1 MKAVFRHELSS
12 YFRTMTGYLFIG
24 FLLLFVGVYSYVYNI
39 QNSLA
44 NFEYVLSGMSF
55 VFLLIIPVL
64 TMGVIADE
72 KRRNTDQLLY
82 SLPLS
87 MTEVVLGKYFAMLVV
102 LLIPTAIICIYPLV
116 LNLFGNVFLLKTFG
130 AIIGFFFL
138 GAALIAVGMF
148 VSSLTES
155 PAVAA
160 GICFLLLLLNYFMS
174 SLSGYLPAT
183 ATPSL
188 IAMTALVLIAALIIW
203 MMTRSVGAAGIFAA
217 VAVSILVVLYLV
229 NATWFAGLF
238 PKIMSGLSLFE
249 RFNSF
254 VDGVFDV
261 KALIF
266 YMTVCVLFVFLSI
279 QSMDKRRWS

>member
-12 YFRTMTGYLFIG
+12 YFRNMTGYLFIG

-39 QNSLA
+39 QNSLS

-87 MTEVVLGKYFAMLVV
+87 MTEVVLGKYFAMLTV
-102 LLIPTAIICIYPLV
+102 LLIPTVIICIYPLI
-116 LNLFGNVFLLKTFG
+116 LNLFGNVYLMKTFG

-188 IAMTALVLIAALIIW
+188 IALTALVLITALIIW
-203 MMTRSVGAAGIFAA
+203 LMTRSVIAAGIFAA
-217 VAVSILVVLYLV
+217 AGVSILVILYLV

-266 YMTVCVLFVFLSI
+266 YLTVCVLFVFLSI

>member
-116 LNLFGNVFLLKTFG
+116 LNLFGNVYLLKTFG

-217 VAVSILVVLYLV
+217 AAVSSLVVLYLV

>member
-116 LNLFGNVFLLKTFG
+116 LNLFGNVYLLKTFG

>member
-116 LNLFGNVFLLKTFG
+116 LNLFGNVYLLKTFG

-148 VSSLTES
+148 VSSFTES

-217 VAVSILVVLYLV
+217 AAVSILVVLYLV

>member
-72 KRRNTDQLLY
+72 RRRNTDQLLY

-116 LNLFGNVFLLKTFG
+116 LNLFGNVYLLKTFG

-217 VAVSILVVLYLV
+217 AAVSILVVLYLV

>member
-1 MKAVFRHELSS
+1 MKSVFRHELSL
-12 YFRTMTGYLFIG
+12 YFHTMTGYLFIG

-55 VFLLIIPVL
+55 VYLLIIPVL
-64 TMGVIADE
+64 TMGVIAEE
-72 KRRNTDQLLY
+72 KRRKTDQLLY

-102 LLIPTAIICIYPLV
+102 LLIPTLIICLYPLI
-116 LNLFGNVFLLKTFG
+116 LNLFGNVYLLKTYG
-130 AIIGFFFL
+130 AIIGFYFL

-148 VSSLTES
+148 ISSLTDS

-174 SLSGYLPAT
+174 SFSSYLPTT
-183 ATPSL
+183 AYPSL
-188 IAMTALVLIAALIIW
+188 IAFSVLVVVTALIVWL
-203 MMTRSVGAAGIFAA
+203 MTRSISVAGIFALGAEAILLILFA
-217 VAVSILVVLYLV
+217 VNSG
-229 NATWFAGLF
+229 WFAGLF
-238 PKIMSGLSLFE
+238 PNVMSGLSLFD

-254 VDGVFDV
+254 VDGVFDIRAIV
-261 KALIF
+261 F
-266 YMTVCVLFVFLSI
+266 YLTVCVLFVFLSI

>member
-102 LLIPTAIICIYPLV
+102 QS
-116 LNLFGNVFLLKTFG
+116 FGLW
-130 AIIGFFFL
+130 GFVPRL
-138 GAALIAVGMF
+138 Q
-148 VSSLTES
+148 
-155 PAVAA
+155 P
-160 GICFLLLLLNYFMS
+160 
-174 SLSGYLPAT
+174 
-183 ATPSL
+183 
-188 IAMTALVLIAALIIW
+188 
-203 MMTRSVGAAGIFAA
+203 
-217 VAVSILVVLYLV
+217 
-229 NATWFAGLF
+229 
-238 PKIMSGLSLFE
+238 LSL
-249 RFNSF
+249 RQQRGS
-254 VDGVFDV
+254 
-261 KALIF
+261 
-266 YMTVCVLFVFLSI
+266 
-279 QSMDKRRWS
+279 

>member
-12 YFRTMTGYLFIG
+12 YFHTMTGYLFIG

-64 TMGVIADE
+64 TMGVIAE
-72 KRRNTDQLLY
+72 ERRRNTDQLLY

-102 LLIPTAIICIYPLV
+102 LLIPTVIVCLYPLIF
-116 LNLFGNVFLLKTFG
+116 NLFGNVYLLKTLG
-130 AIIGFFFL
+130 AIVGFYFL

-160 GICFLLLLLNYFMS
+160 GICFLLLLLNYFMA

-188 IAMTALVLIAALIIW
+188 IALTALVLITALIIW
-203 MMTRSVGAAGIFAA
+203 MMTRSVPVAGFFAAAGIA
-217 VAVSILVVLYLV
+217 VLLILYAV

-238 PKIMSGLSLFE
+238 PNIMSGLSLFD

-254 VDGVFDV
+254 VDGVFDIR
-261 KALIF
+261 ALVF
-266 YMTVCVLFVFLSI
+266 YLTVCVLFVFLSI

>member
-116 LNLFGNVFLLKTFG
+116 LNLFGNVYLLKTFG

-188 IAMTALVLIAALIIW
+188 ITMTALVLIAALIIW

-217 VAVSILVVLYLV
+217 ASVSILVILYLV

-238 PKIMSGLSLFE
+238 PKIMSGMSLFE

-266 YMTVCVLFVFLSI
+266 YMTVCLLFVFLSI

>member
-72 KRRNTDQLLY
+72 RRRNTDQLLY

-116 LNLFGNVFLLKTFG
+116 LNLFGNVYLLKTFG

-188 IAMTALVLIAALIIW
+188 IAMTALALIAALIIW
-203 MMTRSVGAAGIFAA
+203 MMTRSVGAAGVFAA
-217 VAVSILVVLYLV
+217 AAVSILVILYLV

>member
-87 MTEVVLGKYFAMLVV
+87 MTEVVLGKYFAMLTV
-102 LLIPTAIICIYPLV
+102 LLIPTAIICIYPLI
-116 LNLFGNVFLLKTFG
+116 LNLFGNVYLMKTFG

-188 IAMTALVLIAALIIW
+188 VALTALVLITALIIW
-203 MMTRSVGAAGIFAA
+203 MMTRSIAAAGIFAA
-217 VAVSILVVLYLV
+217 AGVSALVILYLV

-238 PKIMSGLSLFE
+238 PNIMSGLSLFE

-266 YMTVCVLFVFLSI
+266 YLTVCVLFIFLSI

>member
-44 NFEYVLSGMSF
+44 NFESVLSGMSF

-116 LNLFGNVFLLKTFG
+116 LNLFGNVYLLKTFG

-217 VAVSILVVLYLV
+217 AAVSILVVLYLV

>member
-116 LNLFGNVFLLKTFG
+116 LNLFGNVYLLKTFG

-188 IAMTALVLIAALIIW
+188 IAMTALALIAALIIW

-217 VAVSILVVLYLV
+217 AAVSILVVLYLV

>member
-116 LNLFGNVFLLKTFG
+116 LNLFGNVYLLKTFG

-188 IAMTALVLIAALIIW
+188 ITMTALVLIAALIIW

-217 VAVSILVVLYLV
+217 AAVSILVILYLV

>member
-72 KRRNTDQLLY
+72 KRKNTDQLLY

-102 LLIPTAIICIYPLV
+102 LLIPTAVICFYPLI
-116 LNLFGNVFLLKTFG
+116 LNLFGNVYLLKTFG
-130 AIIGFFFL
+130 AILGFFFL

-188 IAMTALVLIAALIIW
+188 IALTALVLIAALIIW
-203 MMTRSVGAAGIFAA
+203 MMTKSIGAAGIFAA
-217 VAVSILVVLYLV
+217 AGVAVLVIMYFV

-238 PKIMSGLSLFE
+238 PNIMSGLSLFD

-266 YMTVCVLFVFLSI
+266 YLTVCVLFVFLSI

>member
-1 MKAVFRHELSS
+1 
-12 YFRTMTGYLFIG
+12 MTGYLFIG

-116 LNLFGNVFLLKTFG
+116 LNLFGNVYLLKTFG

-148 VSSLTES
+148 VS
-155 PAVAA
+155 
-160 GICFLLLLLNYFMS
+160 
-174 SLSGYLPAT
+174 
-183 ATPSL
+183 
-188 IAMTALVLIAALIIW
+188 
-203 MMTRSVGAAGIFAA
+203 
-217 VAVSILVVLYLV
+217 
-229 NATWFAGLF
+229 
-238 PKIMSGLSLFE
+238 
-249 RFNSF
+249 
-254 VDGVFDV
+254 
-261 KALIF
+261 
-266 YMTVCVLFVFLSI
+266 
-279 QSMDKRRWS
+279 

>member
-102 LLIPTAIICIYPLV
+102 LLIPTA
-116 LNLFGNVFLLKTFG
+116 
-130 AIIGFFFL
+130 
-138 GAALIAVGMF
+138 VGRAH
-148 VSSLTES
+148 V
-155 PAVAA
+155 
-160 GICFLLLLLNYFMS
+160 
-174 SLSGYLPAT
+174 
-183 ATPSL
+183 
-188 IAMTALVLIAALIIW
+188 
-203 MMTRSVGAAGIFAA
+203 
-217 VAVSILVVLYLV
+217 
-229 NATWFAGLF
+229 
-238 PKIMSGLSLFE
+238 
-249 RFNSF
+249 
-254 VDGVFDV
+254 
-261 KALIF
+261 
-266 YMTVCVLFVFLSI
+266 
-279 QSMDKRRWS
+279 

>member
-116 LNLFGNVFLLKTFG
+116 LNLFGNVYLLKTFG

-217 VAVSILVVLYLV
+217 AAVSILVVLYLV

>member
-12 YFRTMTGYLFIG
+12 YFHTMTGYLFIG
-24 FLLLFVGVYSYVYNI
+24 FLLLFVGIFSYVYNI

-55 VFLLIIPVL
+55 VYLLIIPVL
-64 TMGVIADE
+64 TMGVIAE
-72 KRRNTDQLLY
+72 ERRRNTDQLLY

-87 MTEVVLGKYFAMLVV
+87 MTEVTLGKYFAMLVV
-102 LLIPTAIICIYPLV
+102 LLIPTLIVCIYPLV
-116 LNLFGNVFLLKTFG
+116 LNLFGQVYLLKTYG
-130 AIIGFFFL
+130 AIVGFFFL

-148 VSSLTES
+148 VSSLTEN
-155 PAVAA
+155 PAIAA
-160 GICFLLLLLNYFMS
+160 GLCFLLLLINYFMS
-174 SLSGYLPAT
+174 SLSGYLPST

-188 IAMTALVLIAALIIW
+188 VALTAVILLTALIIW
-203 MMTRSVGAAGIFAA
+203 MMTRSGAVAGIFALA
-217 VAVSILVVLYLV
+217 AEAVVLLLFAV
-229 NATWFAGLF
+229 KQTWFAGLF
-238 PKIMSGLSLFE
+238 PTIMSKLSLFD

-261 KALIF
+261 KALVF
-266 YMTVCVLFVFLSI
+266 YLTVCIFFVFLSI

>member
-72 KRRNTDQLLY
+72 RRRNTDQLLY

-116 LNLFGNVFLLKTFG
+116 LNLFGNVYLLKTFG

-188 IAMTALVLIAALIIW
+188 ITMTALVLIAALIIW

-217 VAVSILVVLYLV
+217 ASVSILVILYLV

-266 YMTVCVLFVFLSI
+266 YMTVCLLFVFLSI

>member
-116 LNLFGNVFLLKTFG
+116 LNLFGNVYLLKTFG

-183 ATPSL
+183 TTPSL

-217 VAVSILVVLYLV
+217 ASVSILVILYLV

-266 YMTVCVLFVFLSI
+266 YMTVCLLFVFLSI

>member
-116 LNLFGNVFLLKTFG
+116 LNLFGNVYLLKTFG

-188 IAMTALVLIAALIIW
+188 IAMTALALIAALIIW
-203 MMTRSVGAAGIFAA
+203 MMTRSVGAAGVFAA
-217 VAVSILVVLYLV
+217 AAVSILVILYLV

>member
-12 YFRTMTGYLFIG
+12 YFHTMTGYLFIG
-24 FLLLFVGVYSYVYNI
+24 FLLLFVGIFSYVYNI

-64 TMGVIADE
+64 TMGVIAE
-72 KRRNTDQLLY
+72 ERKRNTDQLLY

-87 MTEVVLGKYFAMLVV
+87 MTEVALGKYFAMLVV
-102 LLIPTAIICIYPLV
+102 LLIPTLIVCLYPLIF
-116 LNLFGNVFLLKTFG
+116 NLFGQVYLLKTYG
-130 AIIGFFFL
+130 AIVGFFFL

-148 VSSLTES
+148 VSSLTEN
-155 PAVAA
+155 PAIAA
-160 GICFLLLLLNYFMS
+160 GLCFLLLLINYFMS
-174 SLSGYLPAT
+174 SLSGYLPST
-183 ATPSL
+183 AAPSL
-188 IAMTALVLIAALIIW
+188 AALTVVVLLTALILWMMIRNVKISALFALCAEAIVLIL
-203 MMTRSVGAAGIFAA
+203 FA
-217 VAVSILVVLYLV
+217 V
-229 NATWFAGLF
+229 NSTWFAGLF
-238 PKIMSGLSLFE
+238 PTIMSNLSLFD

-261 KALIF
+261 KALVF
-266 YMTVCVLFVFLSI
+266 YLTVCVFFVFLSI

>member
-116 LNLFGNVFLLKTFG
+116 LNLFGNVYLLKTFG

-188 IAMTALVLIAALIIW
+188 IAMTALALIAALIIW

-217 VAVSILVVLYLV
+217 ASVSILVILYLV

>member
-64 TMGVIADE
+64 TMGVIAAE
-72 KRRNTDQLLY
+72 KRKNTDQLLY

-102 LLIPTAIICIYPLV
+102 LLIPTAVICFYPLI
-116 LNLFGNVFLLKTFG
+116 LNLFGNVYLLKTFG
-130 AIIGFFFL
+130 AILGFFFL

-188 IAMTALVLIAALIIW
+188 VALTALVLITALIIW
-203 MMTRSVGAAGIFAA
+203 MMTKSIGAAGIFAA
-217 VAVSILVVLYLV
+217 AGVAALVIMYLV

-238 PKIMSGLSLFE
+238 PNIMSGLSLFD

-254 VDGVFDV
+254 VDGVFDI

-266 YMTVCVLFVFLSI
+266 YLTVCILFVFLSI

>member
-72 KRRNTDQLLY
+72 KRKNTDQLLY

-87 MTEVVLGKYFAMLVV
+87 MTEVVLGKYFAMLVI
-102 LLIPTAIICIYPLV
+102 LLIPTAVICFYPLI
-116 LNLFGNVFLLKTFG
+116 LNLFGNVYLLKTFG
-130 AIIGFFFL
+130 AILGFFFL

-160 GICFLLLLLNYFMS
+160 R
-174 SLSGYLPAT
+174 PA
-183 ATPSL
+183 ATYPP
-188 IAMTALVLIAALIIW
+188 
-203 MMTRSVGAAGIFAA
+203 G
-217 VAVSILVVLYLV
+217 
-229 NATWFAGLF
+229 
-238 PKIMSGLSLFE
+238 PPPIMAKSCIK
-249 RFNSF
+249 
-254 VDGVFDV
+254 
-261 KALIF
+261 KALWSSANLLRIF
-266 YMTVCVLFVFLSI
+266 DIF
-279 QSMDKRRWS
+279 R

>member
-116 LNLFGNVFLLKTFG
+116 LNLFGNVYLLKTFG

-188 IAMTALVLIAALIIW
+188 ITMTALVLIAALIIW

-217 VAVSILVVLYLV
+217 ASVSILVILYLV

-266 YMTVCVLFVFLSI
+266 YMTVCLLFVFLSI

>member
-72 KRRNTDQLLY
+72 KIRNTDQLLY

-116 LNLFGNVFLLKTFG
+116 LNLFGNVYLLKTFG

-217 VAVSILVVLYLV
+217 AAVSILVVLYLV

>member
-1 MKAVFRHELSS
+1 MS
-12 YFRTMTGYLFIG
+12 GYLFIG
-24 FLLLFVGVYSYVYNI
+24 FLLLFVGIFSYVYNS

-64 TMGVIADE
+64 TMGVIAE
-72 KRRNTDQLLY
+72 ERKRNTDQLLY

-87 MTEVVLGKYFAMLVV
+87 MTEVALGKYFAMLVV
-102 LLIPTAIICIYPLV
+102 LLIPTLIVCLYPLIF
-116 LNLFGNVFLLKTFG
+116 NLFGQVYLLKTYG
-130 AIIGFFFL
+130 AIVGFFFL

-148 VSSLTES
+148 VSSLTEN
-155 PAVAA
+155 PAIAA
-160 GICFLLLLLNYFMS
+160 GLCFLLLLINYFMS
-174 SLSGYLPAT
+174 SLSGYLPST

-188 IAMTALVLIAALIIW
+188 VALTVVVLLTALILWMMIRNVKISALFALCAEAIVLIL
-203 MMTRSVGAAGIFAA
+203 FA
-217 VAVSILVVLYLV
+217 V
-229 NATWFAGLF
+229 NSTWFAGLF
-238 PKIMSGLSLFE
+238 PTIMSKLSLFD

-261 KALIF
+261 KALVF
-266 YMTVCVLFVFLSI
+266 YLTVCVFFVFLSI

>member
-72 KRRNTDQLLY
+72 RRRNTDQLLY

-87 MTEVVLGKYFAMLVV
+87 MTKVVLGKYFAMLVV
-102 LLIPTAIICIYPLV
+102 LMIPTAIICIYPMV
-116 LNLFGNVFLLKTFG
+116 LNLFGNVYLLKTFG

-217 VAVSILVVLYLV
+217 ASVSILVILYLV

-266 YMTVCVLFVFLSI
+266 YMTVCLLFVFLSI